1 MNHRPARA
9 AVALLLG
16 LFTAATALAKPV
28 SDLVS
33 PEKRRS
39 VVDQALRLTRPA
51 EPVPL
56 PADLAHPFNPPGFDQ
71 PDPEE
76 LRAAAAAAAKAN
88 AASAGGLGGPGGPG
102 SPGGLGGPA
111 VPGAPGGVA
120 GPMGDREL
128 LESIASKIL
137 PTGTIKVGGEPLL
150 IFGRRNVKIG
160 GSFTVTNPA
169 NGQDYTLEL
178 VAIEPPT
185 FTLRYRNEEITRPI
199 KSGKS
204 Q

>member
-1 MNHRPARA
+1 MNPRSVLVP
-9 AVALLLG
+9 VGFLLG
-16 LFTAATALAKPV
+16 LASAATALGKPLADIV
-28 SDLVS
+28 SA
-33 PEKRRS
+33 EKRRS
-39 VVDQALRLTRPA
+39 IVELAQLLTRPP

-56 PADLAHPFNPPGFDQ
+56 PADLAQPMNPPGFDQ

-76 LRAAAAAAAKAN
+76 LRAAAAASARAA
-88 AASAGGLGGPGGPG
+88 AATAAAAAGGLPGAGGSGGA
-102 SPGGLGGPA
+102 GGAAGGPA
-111 VPGAPGGVA
+111 PL
-120 GPMGDREL
+120 MSDREL

-178 VAIEPPT
+178 IAIEPPT

>member
-1 MNHRPARA
+1 MNPRSVLVP
-9 AVALLLG
+9 VGFLLG
-16 LFTAATALAKPV
+16 LASAATALGKPLA
-28 SDLVS
+28 DIVS

-39 VVDQALRLTRPA
+39 IVELAQQLAQQLTRPP

-56 PADLAHPFNPPGFDQ
+56 PADLAQPLNPPGFDQ

-76 LRAAAAAAAKAN
+76 LRAAAAAAKAV
-88 AASAGGLGGPGGPG
+88 AAAAVSLSGAGGAGG
-102 SPGGLGGPA
+102 A
-111 VPGAPGGVA
+111 AGAAAPL
-120 GPMGDREL
+120 MGDREL
-128 LESIASKIL
+128 LESIAAKIL
-137 PTGTIKVGGEPLL
+137 PTGMIKVGGEPLL

-178 VAIEPPT
+178 IAIEPPT

>member
-1 MNHRPARA
+1 MNSRPTL
-9 AVALLLG
+9 VTVGFLLG
-16 LFTAATALAKPV
+16 LVSAATALGKPLA
-28 SDLVS
+28 DLVS

-39 VVDQALRLTRPA
+39 IVEQALRLTRPP

-56 PADLAHPFNPPGFDQ
+56 PADLAQPFNPPGFDQ

-76 LRAAAAAAAKAN
+76 LRAAAAASAKVIAA
-88 AASAGGLGGPGGPG
+88 
-102 SPGGLGGPA
+102 
-111 VPGAPGGVA
+111 GGVA
-120 GPMGDREL
+120 GGGGIGGAGAAGGAGGAAGAAGGPAALMGDREL
-128 LESIASKIL
+128 LESIAAKIL
-137 PTGTIKVGGEPLL
+137 PTGMIKVGGEPLL

-178 VAIEPPT
+178 IAIEPPT

>member
-1 MNHRPARA
+1 MNPRSVLVPIGF
-9 AVALLLG
+9 LLG
-16 LFTAATALAKPV
+16 LASAATALGKPLA
-28 SDLVS
+28 DIVS

-39 VVDQALRLTRPA
+39 IVELAQLLTRLP

-56 PADLAHPFNPPGFDQ
+56 PADLAQPMNPPGFDQ

-76 LRAAAAAAAKAN
+76 LRAAAAASARAA
-88 AASAGGLGGPGGPG
+88 AATAAAGAGGLSGAGGSGGAGGAAGGP
-102 SPGGLGGPA
+102 
-111 VPGAPGGVA
+111 VPL
-120 GPMGDREL
+120 MSDREL

-178 VAIEPPT
+178 IAIEPPT

>member
-1 MNHRPARA
+1 MNPRSVLVP
-9 AVALLLG
+9 VGFLLG
-16 LFTAATALAKPV
+16 LASAATALGKPLA
-28 SDLVS
+28 DIVS

-39 VVDQALRLTRPA
+39 IVELAQQLTRPP

-56 PADLAHPFNPPGFDQ
+56 PADLAQPLNPPGFDQ

-76 LRAAAAAAAKAN
+76 LRAAAAAAASAKAV
-88 AASAGGLGGPGGPG
+88 AAAAVSLSGAGGAGGAA
-102 SPGGLGGPA
+102 GPA
-111 VPGAPGGVA
+111 APL
-120 GPMGDREL
+120 MGDREL
-128 LESIASKIL
+128 LESIAAKIL
-137 PTGTIKVGGEPLL
+137 PTGMIKVGGEPLL

-178 VAIEPPT
+178 IAIEPPT

>member
-1 MNHRPARA
+1 MTSRSVLVP
-9 AVALLLG
+9 VGFLLG
-16 LFTAATALAKPV
+16 LASAATVPGKPV
-28 SDLVS
+28 ADLVS

-39 VVDQALRLTRPA
+39 IVELAQRLTRPP
-51 EPVPL
+51 EPVRL
-56 PADLAHPFNPPGFDQ
+56 SLDLAQPFNPPGFDQ

-76 LRAAAAAAAKAN
+76 LRAAAAASAKAV
-88 AASAGGLGGPGGPG
+88 AAGGL
-102 SPGGLGGPA
+102 
-111 VPGAPGGVA
+111 PGAGGA
-120 GPMGDREL
+120 GGAAGAPAPLLGDREL
-128 LESIASKIL
+128 LESIAAKIL
-137 PTGTIKVGGEPLL
+137 PTGMIKVGAEPLL

-178 VAIEPPT
+178 IAIEPPS
-185 FTLRYRNEEITRPI
+185 FTLRYRNEVITRPI